1 MEKPAKTKH
10 VRQLTAIIWG
20 EGDGYVAICPALDIA
35 SQGSGIEAARSNL
48 KESLDLFFESAE
60 LSDFKSR
67 LNGDLFV
74 TRVEV
79 AIG

>member
-1 MEKPAKTKH
+1 MPAKTKN

-20 EGDGYVAICPALDIA
+20 DGDGYVAICPALDIA
-35 SQGSGIEAARSNL
+35 SQGSDIEAARSNL
-48 KESLDLFFESAE
+48 KEALDLFFESAHSSE
-60 LSDFKSR
+60 FTSR

>member
-1 MEKPAKTKH
+1 MPAKTKD
-10 VRQLTAIIWG
+10 VLQLTAILWG
-20 EGDGYVAICPALDIA
+20 EGDGYVAICPALDSA
-35 SQGSGIEAARSNL
+35 SQGSDVEAARSNL
-48 KESLDLFFESAE
+48 QEALALFFESAE
-60 LSDFKSR
+60 SSEFKSR

>member
-48 KESLDLFFESAE
+48 KEALDLFFESAE
-60 LSDFKSR
+60 LSEFKSR
-67 LNGDLFV
+67 LNGDLFA

>member
-1 MEKPAKTKH
+1 MPAKTKD

-35 SQGSGIEAARSNL
+35 SQGSDIEAASSNL
-48 KESLDLFFESAE
+48 KEALALFFESAE
-60 LSDFKSR
+60 SSEFKAR